1 MKVKKILREVIEA
14 AAVIILA
21 PAIVL
26 ALLGMVAWVW
36 TFRIFAEITDG
47 RRRDERGK
55 ERR

>member
-1 MKVKKILREVIEA
+1 MKKILREIVEGA
-14 AAVIILA
+14 VVIILA

-36 TFRIFAEITDG
+36 IFRIFAEITDG